1 MKNKKCEDK
10 NCIIHGKILP
20 RGITFTGTVVGTNM
34 QKTASVE
41 WSWKR
46 KIPKYERYE
55 IKITKVKAHNSP
67 CLNAQKG
74 DKVLIRECRPLSK
87 TKNFVI
93 IKILG
98 KDIEFLEK
106 EEGMEEAK
114 IKKKKSEVKEEK
126 SGSAEDKTGGVEI

>member
-1 MKNKKCEDK
+1 MKNEKCEDK
-10 NCIIHGKILP
+10 NCIVHGKILP
-20 RGITFTGTVVGTNM
+20 RGMAFTGTVVGTNM

-55 IKITKVKAHNSP
+55 VKITKVKAHNSS

-87 TKNFVI
+87 TKNFI
-93 IKILG
+93 ITKIVG
-98 KDIEFLEK
+98 KNIEFLEK

-114 IKKKKSEVKEEK
+114 VKKKKSEIREEK
-126 SGSAEDKTGGVEI
+126 LESVEDKTGEVEG